1 MQLLKCKDELRNI
14 QYGEFCW
21 LWFFYL
27 HAQTLLCMLFLF
39 VPLPFCVFWAG
50 VTERGKLGTKSSVDS
65 VISLHPTKLESNR
78 KNPSEVFSHSV
89 TILNINMIC
98 WIIC

>member
-1 MQLLKCKDELRNI
+1 MHLLKCKDELRNI
-14 QYGEFCW
+14 QYAEFCW

-50 VTERGKLGTKSSVDS
+50 VGEHLPNGGNWAQRIVLIV
-65 VISLHPTKLESNR
+65 
-78 KNPSEVFSHSV
+78 
-89 TILNINMIC
+89 
-98 WIIC
+98 